1 MGRIRI
7 LVIPNFIWGVWFMQ
21 SKRRKRGFT
30 LIELLVVIAI
40 IAMLMALLLPAVQ
53 RAREAARR
61 SACQNNLKQICLALH
76 NYHDSHRCLPPGQI
90 SSSIGS
96 VILRGADTTTA
107 SLISG
112 TAATLYYVNPA
123 EPRFLASATLR
134 NQNLQ
139 AYQGTSWML
148 QILPMI
154 DQGSL
159 YNYYQFGDNLR
170 TNGELPI
177 YTQDLNSTGVFVPRN
192 DLAVYYCPSRRTQML
207 AATTY
212 QYCDR
217 IDTDTTY
224 PSLVNNAWNKG
235 GNDYAGCTGSG
246 YSFYEG
252 QPVTPGGAPNRQT
265 YLLDP
270 GNLNLTV
277 TQVTNTTLVPPQTFA
292 RSPFTQFSNNI
303 GIFGVNSFVSFRDI
317 TDGTSN
323 VIMVTERRI
332 FTTPAPINANP
343 TPLNPILRSSD
354 GWAWGGPATLMSC
367 RNAPHTGLH
376 YDEADSP
383 HDQIVQAGLAD
394 GSVKIISI
402 NIDLTTWQN
411 LGNMSQGSP
420 INLQFQ

>member
-1 MGRIRI
+1 
-7 LVIPNFIWGVWFMQ
+7 MQ

-76 NYHDSHRCLPPGQI
+76 NYHDSHRTLPPGQI
-90 SSSIGS
+90 SSSIAN
-96 VILRGADTTTA
+96 VNLRLADTTTA
-107 SLISG
+107 SLLTGNS
-112 TAATLYYVNPA
+112 ATLFYVNPA
-123 EPRFLASATLR
+123 EPRFLASATVR

-139 AYQGTSWML
+139 QYQGTSWML

-154 DQGSL
+154 DQASL
-159 YNYYQFGDNLR
+159 YNFYQFGDNLR
-170 TNGELPI
+170 TNGEFPI

-217 IDTDTTY
+217 IDTDLTQ
-224 PSLVNNAWNKG
+224 PSLTNNGTINTWTKG

-246 YSFYEG
+246 YTFFEG
-252 QPVTPGGAPNRQT
+252 QPIANGGAPNRQT
-265 YLLDP
+265 YLIDP
-270 GNLNLTV
+270 ANLSQTV
-277 TQVTNTTLVPPQTFA
+277 RQITNNNLVPPQTFTY
-292 RSPFTQFSNNI
+292 SPFTQFSNNI

-323 VIMVTERRI
+323 VIMVAERQI
-332 FTTPAPINANP
+332 FTKPAPINVNP
-343 TPLNPILRSSD
+343 TPNNPLLRSSD

-367 RNAPHTGLH
+367 RNAPHTGTH

-402 NIDLTTWQN
+402 NIDQTTWQN

>member
-7 LVIPNFIWGVWFMQ
+7 LVIPNFIWGGWFMQ

-76 NYHDSHRCLPPGQI
+76 NYHDSHRALPPGQI
-90 SSSIGS
+90 SSSIANLN
-96 VILRGADTTTA
+96 LRGVDTTTSTLLTA
-107 SLISG
+107 N
-112 TAATLYYVNPA
+112 AATLYYVNPA
-123 EPRFLASATLR
+123 EPRFLASVISR

-139 AYQGTSWML
+139 SYQGTSWML

-154 DQGSL
+154 DQASL
-159 YNYYQFGDNLR
+159 YNYYLFGDNLR
-170 TNGELPI
+170 TNGEFPI
-177 YTQDLNSTGVFVPRN
+177 YTQDLNPTGVFVPRN

-217 IDTDTTY
+217 IDSDSTF
-224 PSLVNNAWNKG
+224 PSLPGITWTKG

-246 YSFYEG
+246 YSFFEG
-252 QPVTPGGAPNRQT
+252 VPTNGVTPNRQT
-265 YLLDP
+265 YLIDP
-270 GNLNLTV
+270 ANLLLTYRTYPNPNNV
-277 TQVTNTTLVPPQTFA
+277 NQPFQQ
-292 RSPFTQFSNNI
+292 SPFTQAPNNI

-323 VIMVTERRI
+323 VIMVSERQI
-332 FTTPAPINANP
+332 FTKLAPVNANP
-343 TPLNPILRSSD
+343 TANNPLLRSSD

-367 RNAPHTGLH
+367 RNAPHTGTH

-402 NIDLTTWQN
+402 NIDQTTWQN